1 MGRKRRKPSQ
11 IVLLLLGAMIVFG
24 IAVVGITVLEI
35 PISLSFLQ
43 LNLIDTNRN
52 ILCDGPDCKLTFHQQ
67 SFNGDPSTLGDGQG
81 IAILPLTEM
90 DLNAP
95 IRVGFRVE
103 PNTNLSAIPVGCESF
118 VSTNEMM
125 NVNAFSIQPG
135 NTVPMLSTTIQEGGF
150 QIRVNNQGVP
160 DPSGR
165 QEVIDTDIQ
174 PLLTE
179 GQDVL
184 ELTIDAGI
192 CTIGS
197 DISYRVFNGRCT
209 TPSLTDPSIL
219 CTRGETGSK
228 VKFFKRPPE
237 FNDPS
242 LVREGTIADFGSG
255 VFPELANVL
264 LAQNIFLSTSEFLTP
279 EINFAV
285 GEKFTLTNPTVITDI
300 VMELYDPAAFN
311 QPSSVVITGF
321 IWNLDESPPKRIA
334 QSASITGI
342 GSADSNFKFSFP
354 NAVVL
359 MPGSPPTNY
368 AVGVRIDGNT
378 GTILYGH
385 SPEQLTAKTHSGIR
399 SITTTANDEGTFED
413 VGLVGIDIIQDR
425 ALAETILALTDGG
438 DVDQP
443 LPDQPPEP
451 LTQSELISILCAG
464 LEPEPQICQGDI
476 LTLTI
481 NQCGAT
487 EVFFDGDCLCAP
499 NYDRNEA
506 GSCQIREVPSLLKIG
521 EFSSEELVVIGVGLL
536 ILITGAVGIF
546 ALIRR

>member
-1 MGRKRRKPSQ
+1 MARKRRKPSS
-11 IVLLLLGAMIVFG
+11 IVLILLGAMIVFG
-24 IAVVGITVLEI
+24 LAVVGMTVLEI
-35 PISLSFLQ
+35 PISLSVLQ
-43 LNLIDTNRN
+43 LTLIDTDRN
-52 ILCDGPDCKLTFHQQ
+52 ILCDGPECKKTFARQQFFGDILTGT
-67 SFNGDPSTLGDGQG
+67 SCIGCDGFTSV
-81 IAILPLTEM
+81 PLSEI

-103 PNTNLSAIPVGCESF
+103 PTSIPVGCESF

-125 NVNAFSIQPG
+125 NVNAFSIQPET
-135 NTVPMLSTTIQEGGF
+135 TVPMLSTTIQEGVF
-150 QIRVNNQGVP
+150 QTRVNSQGVP
-160 DPSGR
+160 DSQGR
-165 QEVIDTDIQ
+165 QEVIETDIQ

-184 ELTIDAGI
+184 ELSIQAGV

-197 DISYRVFNGRCT
+197 DISYRVFNGRCQ
-209 TPSLTDPSIL
+209 TPSTTDPSVL
-219 CTRGETGSK
+219 CTSGETGSK
-228 VKFFKRPPE
+228 VKFFKKPPE

-242 LVREGTIADFGSG
+242 LTTEGTIEDFGRGPSPI
-255 VFPELANVL
+255 VSSIL

-285 GEKFTLTNPTVITDI
+285 GEKFQLLNPTVITAI
-300 VMELYDPAAFN
+300 TMELYDPAAFN
-311 QPSSVVITGF
+311 QPSPAVITGF

-334 QSASITGI
+334 QSQSITGL
-342 GSADSNFKFSFP
+342 GTSDSNFKFSFP

-378 GTILYGH
+378 GQILYGH
-385 SPEQLTAKTHSGIR
+385 SPEQLIAKTHSGIR

-413 VGLVGIDIIQDR
+413 VGLVGLDIHHDR

-464 LEPEPQICQGDI
+464 LEPEPEICQGDTFL
-476 LTLTI
+476 LTL

-487 EVFFDGDCLCAP
+487 EVFFEGDCLCAP

-506 GSCQIREVPSLLKIG
+506 GSCEIREVPSLLKIG
-521 EFSSEELVVIGVGLL
+521 DFTSEELVVIGIGLL
-536 ILITGAVGIF
+536 ILVTGAVGIF

>member
-1 MGRKRRKPSQ
+1 MMARKRRKPSSV
-11 IVLLLLGAMIVFG
+11 VLLLLGAMVVFG
-24 IAVVGITVLEI
+24 IAVVGMTVLEI
-35 PISLSFLQ
+35 PISLSVLQ
-43 LNLIDTNRN
+43 LTLIDTNRN
-52 ILCDGPDCKLTFHQQ
+52 ILCDGSDCKMTFIPGG
-67 SFNGDPSTLGDGQG
+67 FNGDWTTVGDGQG
-81 IAILPLTEM
+81 IAILPLSEI

-95 IRVGFRVE
+95 IRVGFRIE
-103 PNTNLSAIPVGCESF
+103 LNTSPPVGCESF
-118 VSTNEMM
+118 VSTNEIM

-135 NTVPMLSTTIQEGGF
+135 STVPMLSTTIQEGDFGF
-150 QIRVNNQGVP
+150 DDR
-160 DPSGR
+160 DR
-165 QEVIDTDIQ
+165 QVVLDTDIQ
-174 PLLTE
+174 PLLTD

-184 ELTIDAGI
+184 ELTPVAGI

-197 DISYRVFNGRCT
+197 NISYRVFNGRCN
-209 TPSLTDPSIL
+209 TPSVTDPTIL
-219 CTRGETGSK
+219 CTRGDTGAK
-228 VKFFKRPPE
+228 VKFFKKPPE
-237 FNDPS
+237 FNEPS
-242 LVREGTIADFGSG
+242 LTREGTIADFGTAIQTIPSNLLLG
-255 VFPELANVL
+255 QNV
-264 LAQNIFLSTSEFLTP
+264 FLSTSEFEQLETS
-279 EINFAV
+279 FAV
-285 GEKFTLTNPTVITDI
+285 GEKFQLSNPTVITSI
-300 VMELYDPAAFN
+300 VMELHDPTAFN
-311 QPSSVVITGF
+311 QPSSAVITGF

-334 QSASITGI
+334 QSASISGI
-342 GSADSNFKFSFP
+342 GGQDSNFKFSFP

-359 MPGSPPTNY
+359 MPGSPTPTNY
-368 AVGVRIDGNT
+368 AVGIRVDGNT
-378 GTILYGH
+378 GEINYGH

-413 VGLVGIDIIQDR
+413 VGLVGLDIFHDR